1 MITKYIILLIYFGV
15 LFIIGFYASRRIKSM
30 KDYFV
35 GGKKMGY
42 WAVAFSARA
51 TGESSW
57 LLLGLTG
64 MGAMVGVQAFWVVA
78 GEVIGVT
85 IAWLYMAKPFKR
97 LSDKY
102 DSITIPDY
110 LESHFKPKT
119 NFLRIISAA
128 TLSVFVTIYVSAQID
143 ATGAAFES
151 FLGWNYYTGS
161 LVGFAIVVIYIFS
174 GGFIAVVWS
183 DVFQGLIMLLGLVLL
198 PVVAFLTIDNM
209 GGILTGLGQIDP
221 ALLSIWGA
229 GGFTF
234 YNLMTIGGLFFI
246 GLGFLGSPQVFVRF
260 MSIKD
265 ENEIVKGRWI
275 AILFT
280 IITDSAAVIIGLIGR
295 YVFTENGQ
303 DVQAVLGNGAQNVL
317 PMLVDNIFAT
327 VVIGIFIAAV
337 LSAIMSTVDSL
348 LVVAS
353 SAVTRDIYQK
363 ILRPDLLE
371 KNLVRTSRLVTLG
384 IALLALTIAMIVS
397 VTTPD
402 RTIFW
407 FVIFGWSGIA
417 ATFCPVIILSLFY
430 SGYNEKGAIASMITG
445 FLAIPVFEFLAPRI
459 PHIGVYFTQLAE
471 MFPSFSLAII
481 VGILVSK
488 FTTAR

>member
-1 MITKYIILLIYFGV
+1 
-15 LFIIGFYASRRIKSM
+15 
-30 KDYFV
+30 
-35 GGKKMGY
+35 MGY

-64 MGAMVGVQAFWVVA
+64 MGAMVGFQAFWVVV
-78 GEVIGVT
+78 GEVLGVAF
-85 IAWLYMAKPFKR
+85 AWYYMAKPFKQ

-110 LESHFKPKT
+110 LVSHFKPKT
-119 NFLRIISAA
+119 NLLRIISAT
-128 TLSVFVTIYVSAQID
+128 TLSVFVIIYVSAQID

-161 LVGFAIVVIYIFS
+161 LVGFSIVVVYIFS

-198 PVVAFLTIDNM
+198 PVAAIFTIDDI
-209 GGILTGLGQIDP
+209 GGIISGLGKIDP
-221 ALLSIWGA
+221 ALLSIWGE
-229 GGFTF
+229 GGITF
-234 YNLMTIGGLFFI
+234 YNIMTIGGLFFI

-260 MSIKD
+260 MSIRD
-265 ENEIVKGRWI
+265 EKEIDKGKWI
-275 AILFT
+275 AIGFT
-280 IITDSAAVIIGLIGR
+280 VITDSAAVIIGIIGR
-295 YVFTENGQ
+295 YVFTEHGQ
-303 DVQAVLGNGAQNVL
+303 EVSAVLGNGAQNVL

-327 VVIGIFIAAV
+327 VIIGVFIAAV

-353 SAVTRDIYQK
+353 SAVTHDFYQK
-363 ILRPDLLE
+363 IFRPDLLH
-371 KNLVRTSRLVTLG
+371 KNLVRTSRFVTLG
-384 IALLALTIAMIVS
+384 IALLAFALAMIVS

-430 SGYNEKGAIASMITG
+430 SGYTEKGAIASMITG
-445 FLAIPVFEFLAPRI
+445 FLGIPTFKFLMPLI
-459 PHIGVYFTQLAE
+459 PNVGIYFTQLAE
-471 MFPSFSLAII
+471 LFPSFLLALI

-488 FTTAR
+488 ISPSRQ